1 MNRPPEYPPEINR
14 AADAFARRLTAR
26 LSEGNAS
33 LPYDIT
39 ERLRAARM
47 QALAQRKRPAVQS
60 ARQTA
65 AATHVSSQGST
76 STLSG
81 WGSEGGNWWR
91 ALVSAVPLTALVVG
105 LVFIN
110 MAQDETVAT
119 EIAEVDAALLT
130 DDLPPSAYAD
140 PGFLQYLKTANT
152 TQ

>member
-1 MNRPPEYPPEINR
+1 MNRPPEYPPEITQ

-39 ERLRAARM
+39 ERLRAART
-47 QALAQRKRPAVQS
+47 QALDKRKKPVVVPV
-60 ARQTA
+60 RQA
-65 AATHVSSQGST
+65 AAQPVLVGANGSAM
-76 STLSG
+76 LG
-81 WGSEGGNWWR
+81 WGGEDGSWWR
-91 ALVSAVPLTALVVG
+91 ALVSAVPLAALVVG

-110 MAQDETVAT
+110 IAQDETGAN

-140 PGFLQYLKTANT
+140 PGFLQFIKTSS
-152 TQ
+152 QPVH